1 MNEEIVY
8 KIIYSYWRSN
18 FHFVEELNLLD
29 KGESEIW
36 EISDLVN
43 RNEIHSNNKLTQSF
57 TRCKKWLETNHPELF
72 L

>member
-18 FHFVEELNLLD
+18 FHFVEELNLLGKD
-29 KGESEIW
+29 ESEIW

-43 RNEIHSNNKLTQSF
+43 RNEIHSNDEMTQSF
-57 TRCKKWLETNHPELF
+57 VRCKKWLKTNHPELF